1 MKIDL
6 SLNRSLE
13 EMCSSWAE
21 FKDSDE
27 MKTEEEE
34 KEFGALED
42 CLDGSFGFRQINK
55 VNVQRE
61 YIMKKDNIEEHDW
74 NPEFPAEKIHI
85 DFLKEILEEKNEI
98 IARLEKEIS
107 ELRK

>member
-27 MKTEEEE
+27 MTTEEEE
-34 KEFGALED
+34 TKFGALED
-42 CLDGSFGFRQINK
+42 FLDVEFGL
-55 VNVQRE
+55 
-61 YIMKKDNIEEHDW
+61 
-74 NPEFPAEKIHI
+74 
-85 DFLKEILEEKNEI
+85 LK
-98 IARLEKEIS
+98 
-107 ELRK
+107 